1 MIDNIFEYF
10 GCSSGLYSTLNKYN
24 FHLDWVAIDK
34 YITGMYWKALLK
46 QYVGIEFIVFFFFM
60 NQEQKQ
66 TFIWNV
72 MKLIIGVVLLFI
84 SYGYLQNHPAEK
96 VSVLSWFEIMY
107 QRWQIWVYD
116 IVGKDVVGLK
126 QKFRLIQYY
135 QELIRTA
142 ENKKCSD
149 VSLLKELHESYIDIR
164 ALSYDELAASLP
176 ELSARADEINVKIF
190 AQCSGS

>member
-1 MIDNIFEYF
+1 
-10 GCSSGLYSTLNKYN
+10 
-24 FHLDWVAIDK
+24 
-34 YITGMYWKALLK
+34 MYWKALLK
-46 QYVGIEFIVFFFFM
+46 QYVGIEFIVFLFVM

-72 MKLIIGVVLLFI
+72 MKLIVGVILLFI

-96 VSVLSWFEIMY
+96 VSVLSWFEVMY

-116 IVGKDVVGLK
+116 LVGKDVVGLK

-142 ENKKCSD
+142 ENRKCAD
-149 VSLLKELHESYIDIR
+149 VSLLKELHDSYGAIR
-164 ALSYDELAASLP
+164 SLSYDELAWSLP
-176 ELSARADEINVKIF
+176 DFSARADEINLKIL
-190 AQCSGS
+190 AECSGE